1 MDVMQAIKG
10 RRSIRKYRAEPVPE
24 EALQTVLEAARW
36 APSWSNTQ
44 CWRLI
49 VVRDKETKSKLAD
62 TLKGTRPG
70 RSNPATEAVRNAPIV
85 IAACA
90 ERGLSGFR
98 KDEGGQSVPGTDK
111 GDWWLMFDVALAM
124 QNMSLAA
131 HALGLG
137 TVHTG
142 SLDAVAAARILGV
155 PENVIVVEL
164 LPLGWPDEE
173 PAARPRK
180 EINEFVFF
188 EKYQR

>member
-36 APSWSNTQ
+36 APSWANTQ

-62 TLKGTRPG
+62 TLKGVRPG
-70 RSNPATEAVRNAPIV
+70 RNNPATEAVRNAPVV

-90 ERGLSGFR
+90 ERGLSGFY
-98 KDEGGQSVPGTDK
+98 KDESGQSIPATDK

-137 TVHTG
+137 TVHNG
-142 SLDAVAAARILGV
+142 LLDAVEAARILGV

-188 EKYQR
+188 EKYKR

>member
-10 RRSIRKYRAEPVPE
+10 RRSIRKYRNEPVPE

-36 APSWSNTQ
+36 APSWANTQ

-70 RSNPATEAVRNAPIV
+70 KSNPATEAVRGAPVV
-85 IAACA
+85 IAACG
-90 ERGLSGFR
+90 ERGLSGLY
-98 KDEGGQSVPGTDK
+98 KDESGQSLPATDK

-142 SLDAVAAARILGV
+142 SLDAVEAARILGV
-155 PENVIVVEL
+155 PENVVVVEL
-164 LPLGWPDEE
+164 VPLGWPDEE